1 MSDIFHVLPQGDED
15 AHSITEPCACNPDMT
30 AKGDHWIARH
40 NDVEEA

>member
-1 MSDIFHVLPQGDED
+1 MTDIFHVLPLGDED

-40 NDVEEA
+40 NDVETP